1 MKEAANRQIDYLRIS
16 VTDRCNLRCQYCM
29 PCNGVPLISH
39 EEMFRYEEILRVVT
53 VAAGLGIRKVK
64 ITGGEP
70 LLRRGV
76 IEFIRKLRQVE
87 GIEQVTMTT
96 NGILL
101 PQYLPQLADA
111 GVEAVN
117 VSLDTLRADTF
128 RALTR
133 CDGLQDVLRGI
144 DMALSA
150 GLRVKV
156 NVVPVAAF
164 NRDELP
170 ALARLAQNRPIDVRF
185 IELMPIGCGK
195 AFTAI
200 PTDEVRRQLAHTFGA
215 LTPWEDRRGNGPA
228 RYASVDGFVGKIGFI
243 SPISHSFCQECNR
256 MRLTSAGYL
265 KLCLASDWG
274 VDLRGLL
281 RGGIEDGELT
291 RILREA
297 IMRKPLARDFAEMNA
312 SRPEQKSMFQIGG

>member
-16 VTDRCNLRCQYCM
+16 ITDRCNLRCQYCM

>member
-16 VTDRCNLRCQYCM
+16 ITDRCNLRCQYCM
-29 PCNGVPLISH
+29 PCDGVPLISH
-39 EEMFRYEEILRVVT
+39 EEMLRYEEIVRVVT

-64 ITGGEP
+64 VTGGEP

-76 IEFIRKLRQVE
+76 VEFIRTLRQVK

-111 GVEAVN
+111 GIGAVN
-117 VSLDTLRADTF
+117 VSLDTLQADTF
-128 RALTR
+128 RTLTR

-200 PTDEVRRQLAHTFGA
+200 PTDEVRRQLAHIFGA

-228 RYASVDGFVGKIGFI
+228 RYVSVDGFVGKIGFI

-256 MRLTSAGYL
+256 MRLTSTGYL

-297 IMRKPLARDFAEMNA
+297 IMQKPLARDFAEMNA